1 MSLAHAVGIDLGTTY
16 SAVARVDETG
26 RTSMVRNAEGE
37 LLTPSVVL
45 FDQDETI
52 VGKEAK
58 KASALYPGQVAECAK
73 RDMGSEAYSR
83 TIGGQS
89 FPPEVIQACILRKLR
104 RDVAAV
110 VGDAFKC
117 VITVPAYFDEI
128 RRKRTQ
134 DAGEMAGLDVLDIV
148 NEPTAAALAFG
159 EQLGYLSDVG
169 APLRELNVLVYD
181 LGGGTFDVTLIQL
194 KPGEITTLATD
205 GDVQLGGYD
214 WDERLVNH
222 AASAFQQRFGI
233 DPRVDESSLA
243 RLRTEVEQAKH
254 TLTARDQANVRV
266 ECQGQSLE
274 VAISRSLFEELTGDL
289 LERTSYTTRQLLAT
303 TGLSWA
309 NVDCLLLVGGS
320 SRMPMVST
328 MLYGLSGK
336 QPDRSVNPDEAVA
349 RGAAIFADYLLS
361 VRGESARTAKI
372 SVTDVNAHSLGIEG
386 INNETL
392 RKENVILIRRNSPL
406 PAATRRKFVT
416 KEDNQRSIVIQV
428 LEGESI
434 TPTNC
439 SAIGRAVIRQLPFG
453 LPQGTQ
459 INVHYKYAS
468 NGRLS
473 VRAELPGTGHQA
485 VLELEREQG
494 LSSAGLNR
502 WRQVISSEGGFQR
515 FRQAIE
521 QQQQE
526 KMAAAPATPAQ
537 PVPTANGNAPS
548 SQPAMAAAPAEMAAK
563 MKPIALQPA
572 AQTAAPSQ
580 GSAVGTP
587 AVPMSPIGGGAR
599 LRSDFAEQAGSASQA
614 PADPYA
620 GQVLAGNMSS
630 SSVNSRS
637 AAHSRSQKKMIFDLT
652 KHIVS
657 AIVGLAIG
665 YYILCYLRPEA
676 NFLNVPLP
684 GVPAIAPENTNPGTT
699 ALLQPVSNLES

>member
-45 FDQDETI
+45 FDHDETI

-58 KASALYPGQVAECAK
+58 KASPLYPGQVAECAK

-89 FPPEVIQACILRKLR
+89 LPPEVIQACILRKLR
-104 RDVAAV
+104 RDVATV

-214 WDERLVNH
+214 WDERLVNY
-222 AASAFQQRFGI
+222 AAGVFQQRFGI

-243 RLRTEVEQAKH
+243 KLRVEVEQAKH
-254 TLTARDQANVRV
+254 TLTARDQAAVRV
-266 ECQGQSLE
+266 ECQGQTLE
-274 VAISRSLFEELTGDL
+274 VAITRALFEELTSDL
-289 LERTSYTTRQLLAT
+289 LERTSYTTRQLLNT
-303 TGLSWA
+303 TGLAWA
-309 NVDCLLLVGGS
+309 NVDSLLLVGGS
-320 SRMPMVST
+320 SRMPMVSN

-361 VRGESARTAKI
+361 VRGESARAAKI
-372 SVTDVNAHSLGIEG
+372 NVTDVNAHSLGIEG

-439 SAIGRAVIRQLPFG
+439 SPIGRAVIRQLPFG

-459 INVHYKYAS
+459 INVHYRYAS

-494 LSSAGLNR
+494 LSSAGLTR
-502 WRQVISSEGGFQR
+502 WRQVINSEGGFQR
-515 FRQAIE
+515 FRQAMV

-526 KMAAAPATPAQ
+526 KLAAAAVAPTQ
-537 PVPTANGNAPS
+537 PVPNANGTAPTPS
-548 SQPAMAAAPAEMAAK
+548 
-563 MKPIALQPA
+563 LQPA
-572 AQTAAPSQ
+572 
-580 GSAVGTP
+580 GTP
-587 AVPMSPIGGGAR
+587 TQAPAPVAPGSGGGPAIAASPIGGGAR
-599 LRSDFAEQAGSASQA
+599 LRPDFATQAGLNPQA
-614 PADPYA
+614 PNRDATNPFA
-620 GQVLAGNMSS
+620 GQATAGNNAASS
-630 SSVNSRS
+630 ANSRS
-637 AAHSRSQKKMIFDLT
+637 AAQSRSQKKLLFDLA

-657 AIVGLAIG
+657 AVVGLAIG

-676 NFLNVPLP
+676 NFLNLPLP
-684 GVPAIAPENTNPGTT
+684 GVPAIAPENTNPGPT
-699 ALLQPVSNLES
+699 ALLQPVSTVES

>member
-37 LLTPSVVL
+37 LITPSVVL
-45 FDQDETI
+45 FDRDETI
-52 VGKEAK
+52 VGREAK
-58 KASALYPGQVAECAK
+58 KASVLYPGQVAECAK

-83 TIGGQS
+83 SINGQS
-89 FPPEVIQACILRKLR
+89 LPPEVIQACILRKLR
-104 RDVAAV
+104 RDIAAAV
-110 VGDAFKC
+110 GDSFKC
-117 VITVPAYFDEI
+117 VITVPAYFDEA

-159 EQLGYLSDVG
+159 EQLGYLSEVG
-169 APLRELNVLVYD
+169 APLRELRVLVYD
-181 LGGGTFDVTLIQL
+181 LGGGTFDATLIQL
-194 KPGEITTLATD
+194 APGEITTLATD

-214 WDERLVNH
+214 WDERLVSH
-222 AASAFQQRFGI
+222 AAGVFQQRFGI
-233 DPRVDESSLA
+233 DPRIDESSLA
-243 RLRTEVEQAKH
+243 KLRGEVERAKH
-254 TLTARDQANVRV
+254 TLTARDQAAVRV

-274 VAISRSLFEELTGDL
+274 VAITRALFEDLTADL

-303 TGLSWA
+303 TGLSWQQI
-309 NVDCLLLVGGS
+309 DCLLLVGGS

-328 MLYGLSGK
+328 MLTGLSGK

-361 VRGESARTAKI
+361 VRGESVRAAKI

-406 PAATRRKFVT
+406 PAATKRKFVT

-434 TPTNC
+434 TPANC
-439 SAIGRAVIRQLPFG
+439 STIGRAVIRQLPFG
-453 LPQGTQ
+453 LPQGTR
-459 INVHYKYAS
+459 INVHYRYAS

-485 VLELEREQG
+485 NLELEREQG
-494 LSSAGLNR
+494 LSSAGLSS

-526 KMAAAPATPAQ
+526 RQAAA
-537 PVPTANGNAPS
+537 GIAPS
-548 SQPAMAAAPAEMAAK
+548 ASPVSSPAAVPAAL
-563 MKPIALQPA
+563 KPIALQSAAVQPGTAQSATPQTPATAGTASAATATAPLGGAARMRPDFAAAAGSPGQTVGEAAKPYAQPISGSTNSHVA
-572 AQTAAPSQ
+572 AQ
-580 GSAVGTP
+580 
-587 AVPMSPIGGGAR
+587 
-599 LRSDFAEQAGSASQA
+599 E
-614 PADPYA
+614 
-620 GQVLAGNMSS
+620 
-630 SSVNSRS
+630 RS
-637 AAHSRSQKKMIFDLT
+637 ATLSRSQKKMIFDLA
-652 KHIVS
+652 KHIAS
-657 AIVGLAIG
+657 AVVGLAIG

-676 NFLNVPLP
+676 NFLNLPLP
-684 GVPAIAPENTNPGTT
+684 GIPAPAVEDTNPGST
-699 ALLQPVSNLES
+699 ALLQPVSNFEL